1 MRWRRLRDLWEEL
14 KGMAHATWRRL
25 IDDFGA
31 TANRPFTRALSFLG
45 LGAGLMYS
53 FDPNEGRRRRAVM
66 GDQFVHAVRAFDRMV
81 GSTSRG
87 IRNQVRGLRAQAWL
101 LPKTLLEGHVSDEK
115 LAERVRSKIDRSVS
129 HPASIDVTARQGH
142 VALQGPIVREEAG
155 DLLAAV
161 LSVAGVRDVE
171 DRLEVYEDHEAMAQ
185 PGGDTGHAERNGAMS
200 KAEWSPAARLLA
212 GSAGA
217 VLLLAGARRRGLGG
231 LGLATLGIGLLTCS
245 IVNIPVARSLDSQE
259 SPCARRSRR
268 KEPMAAALHPAGV
281 EGNAPGD
288 VPMVAPLP

>member
-31 TANRPFTRALSFLG
+31 VANRPFARALSFLG

-66 GDQFVHAVRAFDRMV
+66 SDQFVHAVRAFDRMV

-87 IRNQVRGLRAQAWL
+87 IRNQVRGLRARAWL

-115 LAERVRSKIDRSVS
+115 LAERVRSKIDRSIS

-161 LSVAGVRDVE
+161 LSVAGVRDLE

-185 PGGDTGHAERNGAMS
+185 PDGDTGHARRKRAMS
-200 KAEWSPAARLLA
+200 TPEWSPTACLLV
-212 GSAGA
+212 GSAGGA
-217 VLLLAGARRRGLGG
+217 LLLAGARRHGLGR

-245 IVNIPVARSLDSQE
+245 IVNIPAARSLHSQV
-259 SPCARRSRR
+259 SPSARKTRR
-268 KEPMAAALHPAGV
+268 KEPMAAALPHAGV
-281 EGNAPGD
+281 EGHSPGD
-288 VPMVAPLP
+288 ISMEAPLP